1 LKTRSFEKKRLGS
14 WKAGM
19 PEAERRAGLAG
30 LAFQL
35 HRLAASRPIRT
46 MNVNWDLI
54 SNFLIALLAIVN
66 PVEKIPLWV
75 EASKGGPKEFQWRL
89 AALIIL
95 WSAIILLIF
104 LLFGRQLLNQLKIDL
119 ASFKIGGGLILL
131 QFGFS
136 MLRGKAVEIAREKGS
151 QTENVKRKVVMRFRQ
166 IFIPIGVPVI
176 AGPGAITTA
185 IIYGYQSDTLQ
196 TYIFLCLVV
205 LGVVTILFF
214 TLITGPAIQKVT
226 GELSLNLISRI
237 FGMILIAIAV
247 QFMVEGLRE
256 VFPGWAS

>member
-1 LKTRSFEKKRLGS
+1 MS
-14 WKAGM
+14 
-19 PEAERRAGLAG
+19 
-30 LAFQL
+30 
-35 HRLAASRPIRT
+35 I
-46 MNVNWDLI
+46 NWDLI
-54 SNFLIALLAIVN
+54 SNFVIALLAIVN

-75 EASKGGPKEFQWRL
+75 EASKGGTREFQWRL
-89 AALIIL
+89 AVLIIL
-95 WSAIILLIF
+95 SSAIILLIF
-104 LLFGRQLLNQLKIDL
+104 LFFGRQLLIHLKIDL

-136 MLRGKAVEIAREKGS
+136 MLRGTAVEIS
-151 QTENVKRKVVMRFRQ
+151 RKKDGDSEDLKSRVFKRFRQ

-176 AGPGAITTA
+176 AGPGAITTV
-185 IIYGYQSDTLQ
+185 IIYGYQSDTFP
-196 TYIFLCLVV
+196 TYIFLCLAV
-205 LGVVTILFF
+205 LGVLAILFF